1 MNRVTARLLPLIA
14 ALAAFM
20 PALLQA
26 QGAPLVVYDA
36 WMRKVPGADTAS
48 VYLVL
53 RNTSVQPVIVIG
65 VRSPVASHV
74 MIHETSTVGAQSR
87 MRPHE
92 KLVIAPGKSMALEP
106 GGVHL
111 MLTGFK
117 TSPLIGQ
124 TVPLVLLLS
133 NGETVAVA
141 AVVKPLDGK

>member
-1 MNRVTARLLPLIA
+1 MNRVIARLLPLIA

-26 QGAPLVVYDA
+26 QGGPLIVYDA
-36 WMRKVPGADTAS
+36 WMRKAPGADTAA

-65 VRSPVASHV
+65 VRSTYASHV
-74 MIHETSTVGAQSR
+74 MIHETSTVSGQSR

-92 KLVIAPGKSMALEP
+92 KLVIAPGKSMALAP

-117 TSPLIGQ
+117 KSPLIGQ